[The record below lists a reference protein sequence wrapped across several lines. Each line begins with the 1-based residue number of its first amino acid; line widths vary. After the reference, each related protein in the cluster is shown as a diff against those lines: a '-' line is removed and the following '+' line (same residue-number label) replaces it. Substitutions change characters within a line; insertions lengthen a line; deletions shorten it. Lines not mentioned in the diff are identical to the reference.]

1 MLSLIKW
8 SSVLKLFRLLIS
20 AIWLLASTA
29 AWTQDVIHHGP
40 ILEVEVKRG
49 EDQLPLALV
58 DKLRKGDLLLVRPDT
73 ETLAKGD
80 WVLLLARVSP
90 TGNQVVSQHFEVAD
104 LKSPAQFEITADNQ
118 AIVIMLAPQ
127 LRNLFGLYTSLNESA
142 SLLNEVLR
150 ADPQRFFDLQKVD
163 QINQAILA
171 ISQGLSKRVSGRK
184 PQDAIQAARELAA
197 KFGVLNLE
205 PECIKNDAV
214 NTECVATQIVFAK
227 DFVLPSNGDLSAM
240 VGNKKAVDLN
250 SFLISN
256 LRMFSEASDF
266 LSNKYRDSY
275 DFAPTFGRRQS
286 SSTRIELFSVARFRS
301 GNIKT
306 AYIYVP
312 SWFGST
318 APVLSNNDRAT
329 QCFTTGTLPL
339 QVRGKLPLINYWHNW
354 KMEIINIENNSLLG
368 EAQNISFDQES
379 GVLNFEPFIFES
391 HNRPSTNDVGVKI
404 STQFGFSKVTLP
416 TIRMRLPLLNQS
428 DFSNALEG
436 KSTLIAGEKG
446 QLKILDAN
454 RASCVRSMEVQLPD
468 GSEIH
473 NDSKEL
479 TRIDLDLSKT
489 ASTQLTMSIQQPGAD
504 PIAISLK
511 VLKPR
516 ARITRV
522 EHAQWENYVTVFGS
536 KIERVLRIEIG
547 RSICNQDV
555 STSSISIDNEQ
566 TFKCETD
573 IRDNAQ
579 LPEQVLI
586 VHQDDEPSAQWIP
599 LSKKPAK
606 PRFGISSSVNNSL
619 VISPSAKALQ
629 WHLSPTDHYLSE
641 DSGLNVLF
649 QAKAPYTIQRG
660 SYILQIRFKDDPQS
674 DRQPINTPLIADFS
688 HNELRTKNPVNFSQS
703 DLPSVINSLEYR
715 IQHNTSGQTSE
726 WANLPKSVIVLPDL
740 QNAICS
746 STNDSFLVSGKSLNL
761 IDSIRIEDTAKNEDF
776 QPAQLVSCMQGLCLK
791 VPAPLARD
799 SIDIRMRW
807 VDDRKFN
814 VFLPGVTKNCGSRPS
829 SN

>member
-1 MLSLIKW
+1 M
-8 SSVLKLFRLLIS
+8 KLFHK
-20 AIWLLASTA
+20 LLAAMWILACPA

-40 ILEVEVKRG
+40 VLDIQVKRG
-49 EDQLPLALV
+49 DHQLPLALV
-58 DKLRKGDLLLVRPDT
+58 DKLRKGDRLLVRPDT

-90 TGNQVVSQHFEVAD
+90 TGNQVFSQHYEVSN
-104 LKSPAQFEITADNQ
+104 LKSSAELEITADNQ
-118 AIVIMLAPQ
+118 APVIMLAPQ
-127 LRNLFGLYTSLNESA
+127 LRNLFGLYTSLHESA

-184 PQDAIQAARELAA
+184 PQDAIQAARELAS

-205 PECIKNDAV
+205 PDCIKNDAV

-250 SFLISN
+250 SFLLSN

-286 SSTRIELFSVARFRS
+286 SSARIELFSVARFRS

-312 SWFGST
+312 SWFNST
-318 APVLSNNDRAT
+318 APVLSNNDRTT

-339 QVRGKLPLINYWHNW
+339 QVRGKLPLVNYWHDW
-354 KMEIINIENNSLLG
+354 KMEIIDLQNNSLLG
-368 EAQNISFDQES
+368 EARNISFDQES
-379 GVLNFEPFIFES
+379 GILSFEPLAFDSQI
-391 HNRPSTNDVGVKI
+391 RPQSNEVGIKLT
-404 STQFGFSKVTLP
+404 TQFGFSKVTLS
-416 TIRMRLPLLNQS
+416 TIRMRLPLIDPS
-428 DFSNALEG
+428 EISKALEG
-436 KSTLIAGEKG
+436 KSTLISGEMG
-446 QLKILDAN
+446 QLKIRDLN
-454 RASCVRSMEVQLPD
+454 SASCVRSMEVQLPD

-473 NDSKEL
+473 NDSKEQ

-489 ASTQLTMSIQQPGAD
+489 APTPLTMSIQQSGTD
-504 PIAISLK
+504 PIAVSLR
-511 VLKPR
+511 VLKPK

-522 EHAQWENYVTVFGS
+522 EHAQWENYVSVIGTQL
-536 KIERVLRIEIG
+536 ERISRIEIG
-547 RSICNQDV
+547 ASICTLDI
-555 STSSISIDNEQ
+555 STPFITIVNEQ
-566 TFKCETD
+566 TFKCEED
-573 IRDNAQ
+573 IRDNAK

-586 VHQDDEPSAQWIP
+586 VHQDDEPSAQRF
-599 LSKKPAK
+599 LLNKKAAK
-606 PRFGISSSVNNSL
+606 PRFSISSSVNNSL
-619 VISPSAKALQ
+619 VISPSAKALH
-629 WHLSPTDHYLSE
+629 WNLSPTDRYLSE

-649 QAKAPYTIQRG
+649 QAKAPYTLQRG
-660 SYILQIRFKDDPQS
+660 SYILQIRFKDDPHS
-674 DRQPINTPLIADFS
+674 DRQPINAPLIADFS

-715 IQHNTSGQTSE
+715 IQHNTSGQVSE
-726 WANLPKSVIVLPDL
+726 WVNLPRSVIVLPDL
-740 QNAICS
+740 QNATCS
-746 STNDSFLVSGKSLNL
+746 ATNDSWLVSGKNLNL
-761 IDSIRIEDTAKNEDF
+761 IDSIRIEDTDKNEAF
-776 QPAQLVSCMQGLCLK
+776 QAAQLVSCSQGLCLK

-807 VDDRKFN
+807 VDDREFN
-814 VFLPGVTKNCGSRPS
+814 ALIPGITKDCGRNPS
-829 SN
+829 SH

>member
-1 MLSLIKW
+1 M
-8 SSVLKLFRLLIS
+8 KLFHKFLAL
-20 AIWLLASTA
+20 IWLLGSTA
-29 AWTQDVIHHGP
+29 AWTQVVIHHGP
-40 ILEVEVKRG
+40 VLDIQIKRG
-49 EDQLPLALV
+49 DSQLPLALV
-58 DKLRKGDLLLVRPDT
+58 DKLRKGDRLLVHPDA

-104 LKSPAQFEITADNQ
+104 LKSPAELEITADNQ
-118 AIVIMLAPQ
+118 APVIMLAPQ
-127 LRNLFGLYTSLNESA
+127 LRNLFGLYTSLHESA

-184 PQDAIQAARELAA
+184 PQEAIQAARELAA
-197 KFGVLNLE
+197 KFGVSNLE

-227 DFVLPSNGDLSAM
+227 DFVLPSSGDLSAM

-250 SFLISN
+250 SFLLSN

-286 SSTRIELFSVARFRS
+286 SSARIELFSVARFRS

-312 SWFGST
+312 SWFKSN
-318 APVLSNNDRAT
+318 APVLSSNEQAP
-329 QCFTTGTLPL
+329 QCFTSGTLPL
-339 QVRGKLPLINYWHNW
+339 QVRGKLPLVNYWHDW
-354 KMEIINIENNSLLG
+354 KMEVFDPQNNALLG
-368 EAQNISFDQES
+368 ESRNISFDQES
-379 GVLNFEPFIFES
+379 GILTFEPLAFDS
-391 HNRPSTNDVGVKI
+391 LNRPMTNEVGVKLA
-404 STQFGFSKVTLP
+404 TQFGFSKVTLS
-416 TIRMRLPLLNQS
+416 TIRMRLPLIDPS
-428 DFSNALEG
+428 EISKALEG
-436 KSTLIAGEKG
+436 KSTLISGEKG
-446 QLKILDAN
+446 QLKIRDAN
-454 RASCVRSMEVQLPD
+454 SASCVRSMEVQLPD

-473 NDSKEL
+473 NDSKEQ
-479 TRIDLDLSKT
+479 TRIDLDLSKAAPT
-489 ASTQLTMSIQQPGAD
+489 RLTMSVQQSGTD
-504 PIAISLK
+504 PITVSLR

-522 EHAQWENYVTVFGS
+522 EHAQWENYVTVIGTQL
-536 KIERVLRIEIG
+536 ERISRIEIG
-547 RSICNQDV
+547 ASICNLDI
-555 STSSISIDNEQ
+555 STPSIAIINEQ
-566 TFKCETD
+566 TFKCEQD
-573 IRDNAQ
+573 IRDNAKI
-579 LPEQVLI
+579 LEQVLI
-586 VHQDDEPSAQWIP
+586 VHHDDEPSAQRV
-599 LSKKPAK
+599 LLNKKAAK
-606 PRFGISSSVNNSL
+606 PQFSISNSVNNSL

-629 WHLSPTDHYLSE
+629 WNLSPTDHYLSE

-649 QAKAPYTIQRG
+649 QAKAPYTLQRG
-660 SYILQIRFKDDPQS
+660 SYMLQIRFKDDPHS

-688 HNELRTKNPVNFSQS
+688 HNELRTKKPINFSQS
-703 DLPSVINSLEYR
+703 DLPSVINTLEYR
-715 IQHNTSGQTSE
+715 IQHNTSGQASE
-726 WANLPKSVIVLPDL
+726 WVNLPRSVIVLPDL
-740 QNAICS
+740 QNATCS
-746 STNDSFLVSGKSLNL
+746 ATNDSWLVSGKNLNL
-761 IDSIRIEDTAKNEDF
+761 IDSIRIEDTGKSEDF
-776 QPAQLVSCMQGLCLK
+776 QPAQLVSCLQGLCLK

-807 VDDRKFN
+807 VDDREFN
-814 VFLPGVTKNCGSRPS
+814 ALIPGITKDCGSIPS

>member
-1 MLSLIKW
+1 M
-8 SSVLKLFRLLIS
+8 KLFHKFL
-20 AIWLLASTA
+20 AVMWLLASTA

-40 ILEVEVKRG
+40 VLDIQVKRG
-49 EDQLPLALV
+49 DSRLPLALV
-58 DKLRKGDLLLVRPDT
+58 DKLRKGDRLLVRPDA

-104 LKSPAQFEITADNQ
+104 LKSPAELEITADNQ
-118 AIVIMLAPQ
+118 APVIMLAPQ
-127 LRNLFGLYTSLNESA
+127 LRNLFGLYTSLHESA

-184 PQDAIQAARELAA
+184 PEEAIQATRELAA
-197 KFGVLNLE
+197 KFGVSNLE

-250 SFLISN
+250 SFLLSN

-286 SSTRIELFSVARFRS
+286 SSARIELFSVARFRS

-312 SWFGST
+312 SWFSAS
-318 APVLSNNDRAT
+318 APALSNNEHAP
-329 QCFTTGTLPL
+329 QCFTSGTLPL
-339 QVRGKLPLINYWHNW
+339 QVRGKLPLVNYWHDW
-354 KMEIINIENNSLLG
+354 QMEVIDLQKDVLIG
-368 EAQNISFDQES
+368 ETRNVSFDQES
-379 GVLNFEPFIFES
+379 GTLSFEPLAFDS
-391 HNRPSTNDVGVKI
+391 QNRPPSNEVGVKLA
-404 STQFGFSKVTLP
+404 TQFGFSKVTLS
-416 TIRMRLPLLNQS
+416 TIRMRLPLLEQS
-428 DFSNALEG
+428 EISKALED
-436 KSTLIAGEKG
+436 KSTLISGEKAR
-446 QLKILDAN
+446 LKIRDAVS
-454 RASCVRSMEVQLPD
+454 ASCVRSMEVQLPD
-468 GSEIH
+468 GSEVH
-473 NDSKEL
+473 NDSNEP

-489 ASTQLTMSIQQPGAD
+489 APTQLTMSIQQSGTD
-504 PIAISLK
+504 PIAVSLR

-522 EHAQWENYVTVFGS
+522 EHAQWENYVTVIGTQL
-536 KIERVLRIEIG
+536 ERIARIEIG
-547 RSICNQDV
+547 ASICTLDIG
-555 STSSISIDNEQ
+555 TLPTFIANEQ
-566 TFKCETD
+566 AFMCEAD
-573 IRDNAQ
+573 ISDNAH
-579 LPEQVLI
+579 LPEQVLV
-586 VHQDDEPSAQWIP
+586 VHHDDEPSAQHV
-599 LSKKPAK
+599 LLNKQPAK

-629 WHLSPTDHYLSE
+629 WHLSPTDRYLSE

-649 QAKAPYTIQRG
+649 QAKAPYTLQRG
-660 SYILQIRFKDDPQS
+660 SYMLQIRFKDDPQS

-688 HNELRTKNPVNFSQS
+688 HNELRTKSPISFSQS

-715 IQHNTSGQTSE
+715 IQHSTSGQASE
-726 WANLPKSVIVLPDL
+726 WVNLPRSVIVLPDL
-740 QNAICS
+740 QNATCS
-746 STNDSFLVSGKSLNL
+746 ATSDSWLVGGKNLNL
-761 IDSIRIEDTAKNEDF
+761 IESIRVEDTGKNEDF
-776 QPAQLVSCMQGLCLK
+776 QSAQLVSCLQGLCLK
-791 VPAPLARD
+791 VPAPLTRD

-807 VDDRKFN
+807 VDDREFN
-814 VFLPGVTKNCGSRPS
+814 AVIPGATKECGSKS
-829 SN
+829 SVN

>member
-1 MLSLIKW
+1 
-8 SSVLKLFRLLIS
+8 LKLFHK
-20 AIWLLASTA
+20 LLAAMWILACPA

-40 ILEVEVKRG
+40 VLDIQVKRG
-49 EDQLPLALV
+49 DHQLPLALV
-58 DKLRKGDLLLVRPDT
+58 DKLRKGDRLLVRPDA

-90 TGNQVVSQHFEVAD
+90 TGNQVFSQHYEVSD
-104 LKSPAQFEITADNQ
+104 LKSPAELEITADNQ
-118 AIVIMLAPQ
+118 APVIMLAPQ
-127 LRNLFGLYTSLNESA
+127 LRNLFGLYTSLHESA

-197 KFGVLNLE
+197 KFGVSNIE
-205 PECIKNDAV
+205 PDCIKNDAV

-250 SFLISN
+250 SFLLSN

-286 SSTRIELFSVARFRS
+286 SSVRIELFSVARFRS

-312 SWFGST
+312 SWFSSN
-318 APVLSNNDRAT
+318 APVLSNNDRT
-329 QCFTTGTLPL
+329 PQCFTTGTLPL
-339 QVRGKLPLINYWHNW
+339 QVRGKLPLVNYWHDW
-354 KMEIINIENNSLLG
+354 KMEIIDLQNNALLG
-368 EAQNISFDQES
+368 EARNISFDQES
-379 GVLNFEPFIFES
+379 GILSFEPLAFES
-391 HNRPSTNDVGVKI
+391 QNHPISNEVGIKLA
-404 STQFGFSKVTLP
+404 TQFGFSKVMLS
-416 TIRMRLPLLNQS
+416 TIRMRLPLLDPS
-428 DFSNALEG
+428 EISKALEG
-436 KSTLIAGEKG
+436 KSTLVSGEKG
-446 QLKILDAN
+446 QLKIRDAN
-454 RASCVRSMEVQLPD
+454 SASCVRSMEVQLPD

-473 NDSKEL
+473 NDSKEQ

-489 ASTQLTMSIQQPGAD
+489 ASTQLTMSVQQSGTD
-504 PIAISLK
+504 PIAVSLR
-511 VLKPR
+511 VLKPK

-522 EHAQWENYVTVFGS
+522 EHAQWENYVTVVGTQL
-536 KIERVLRIEIG
+536 ERISHIEIG
-547 RSICNQDV
+547 PSICTLDI
-555 STSSISIDNEQ
+555 STPSNSIVNEQ
-566 TFKCETD
+566 TFKCEAD

-586 VHQDDEPSAQWIP
+586 VHHDDEPSPQRV
-599 LSKKPAK
+599 LLNKKASK
-606 PRFGISSSVNNSL
+606 PRFSISSSINNSL
-619 VISPSAKALQ
+619 VISPSVKALQ
-629 WHLSPTDHYLSE
+629 WNLSPTDRYLSD

-649 QAKAPYTIQRG
+649 QAKAPYTLQRG
-660 SYILQIRFKDDPQS
+660 SYLLQIRFKDDPHS

-688 HNELRTKNPVNFSQS
+688 HNELRTKNPINFSQS

-715 IQHNTSGQTSE
+715 IQHNTSGQASE
-726 WANLPKSVIVLPDL
+726 WVNLPRSVIVLPDL
-740 QNAICS
+740 QNATCS
-746 STNDSFLVSGKSLNL
+746 ATNDSWLVSGKNLNL
-761 IDSIRIEDTAKNEDF
+761 IDSIRVEDTGKNEDF
-776 QPAQLVSCMQGLCLK
+776 QSAQLISCSQGLCLK
-791 VPAPLARD
+791 LPAPLARD
-799 SIDIRMRW
+799 SINIRIRW
-807 VDDRKFN
+807 VDDREFN
-814 VFLPGVTKNCGSRPS
+814 AVIPGVTKDCGSKPS

>member
-1 MLSLIKW
+1 M
-8 SSVLKLFRLLIS
+8 KLFHKIF
-20 AIWLLASTA
+20 AVMWLLASTA

-40 ILEVEVKRG
+40 VLNIQVKRG
-49 EDQLPLALV
+49 DAQLPLALV
-58 DKLRKGDLLLVRPDT
+58 DKLRKGDRLLVHPDA

-104 LKSPAQFEITADNQ
+104 LKSPAEIEITADNQ
-118 AIVIMLAPQ
+118 APVIMLAPQ
-127 LRNLFGLYTSLNESA
+127 LRNLFGLYTSLHESA

-184 PQDAIQAARELAA
+184 PQEAIQAARELAA

-250 SFLISN
+250 SFLLSN

-286 SSTRIELFSVARFRS
+286 SSARIELFSVARFRS

-312 SWFGST
+312 SWFSSNS
-318 APVLSNNDRAT
+318 PVLSSNVRAP
-329 QCFTTGTLPL
+329 QCFTSGTLPL
-339 QVRGKLPLINYWHNW
+339 QVRGKLPLVNYWHDW
-354 KMEIINIENNSLLG
+354 KMEVFDPQNNALLG
-368 EAQNISFDQES
+368 ESRNISFDQDS
-379 GVLNFEPFIFES
+379 GFLSFEPHAFDS
-391 HNRPSTNDVGVKI
+391 QNRPI
-404 STQFGFSKVTLP
+404 SNEVDIKLATQFGFSKVTLS
-416 TIRMRLPLLNQS
+416 TIRMRLPLLDPSEISQ
-428 DFSNALEG
+428 ALEG
-436 KSTLIAGEKG
+436 KSTLISGEKG
-446 QLKILDAN
+446 QLKIRDVN
-454 RASCVRSMEVQLPD
+454 SASCVRSMEVQLPD

-473 NDSKEL
+473 NDSKDQ

-489 ASTQLTMSIQQPGAD
+489 APVQLTMSIQQSGTE
-504 PIAISLK
+504 PIAVSLR
-511 VLKPR
+511 VLKPK
-516 ARITRV
+516 ARITRL
-522 EHAQWENYVTVFGS
+522 EHAQWENYVSVIGTQLEHIS
-536 KIERVLRIEIG
+536 RIEIG
-547 RSICNQDV
+547 ASICTLDIA
-555 STSSISIDNEQ
+555 TPSISIVNEK
-566 TFKCETD
+566 TFKCSED
-573 IRDNAQ
+573 IRDNAK

-586 VHQDDEPSAQWIP
+586 VHHDDEPSAQRV
-599 LSKKPAK
+599 LLTKKTAK
-606 PRFGISSSVNNSL
+606 PQFSISSNVNNSL

-649 QAKAPYTIQRG
+649 QAKAPYTLQRG
-660 SYILQIRFKDDPQS
+660 SYMLQIRFKDDPQS
-674 DRQPINTPLIADFS
+674 DRQPINTTLIADFS
-688 HNELRTKNPVNFSQS
+688 HNELRTKSPINFSQS

-715 IQHNTSGQTSE
+715 IQHNTLGQTSE
-726 WANLPKSVIVLPDL
+726 WVNLPKSVVVLPDL
-740 QNAICS
+740 QNATCS
-746 STNDSFLVSGKSLNL
+746 ATNDSWLVSGKNLNL
-761 IDSIRIEDTAKNEDF
+761 IDSIRIEDTDKNEAF
-776 QPAQLVSCMQGLCLK
+776 QAAQLVSCSQGLCLK

-807 VDDRKFN
+807 VDDREFN
-814 VFLPGVTKNCGSRPS
+814 AVIPGVHKDCGSKSS

>member
-1 MLSLIKW
+1 M
-8 SSVLKLFRLLIS
+8 KLFHKFLALIL
-20 AIWLLASTA
+20 LLASTA

-40 ILEVEVKRG
+40 VLDIQVRRG
-49 EDQLPLALV
+49 DSQLPLALV
-58 DKLRKGDLLLVRPDT
+58 DKLRKGDRLLVRPDA

-104 LKSPAQFEITADNQ
+104 LRSPAELEITADNQ
-118 AIVIMLAPQ
+118 APVIMLAPQ
-127 LRNLFGLYTSLNESA
+127 LRNLFGLYTSLHESA

-184 PQDAIQAARELAA
+184 PQEAIQAARELAA
-197 KFGVLNLE
+197 KFGVSNLE

-240 VGNKKAVDLN
+240 VGNKKADDLN
-250 SFLISN
+250 SFLLSN

-286 SSTRIELFSVARFRS
+286 SSARIELFSVARFRS

-312 SWFGST
+312 SWFSSN
-318 APVLSNNDRAT
+318 APVLSSNERAP
-329 QCFTTGTLPL
+329 QCFTSGTLPL
-339 QVRGKLPLINYWHNW
+339 QVRGKLPLVNYWHDW
-354 KMEIINIENNSLLG
+354 KIEVFDPQNNTLLG
-368 EAQNISFDQES
+368 EARNILFDQES
-379 GVLNFEPFIFES
+379 GILSFEPLAFDS
-391 HNRPSTNDVGVKI
+391 QNRPMTNDVSIKLA
-404 STQFGFSKVTLP
+404 TQFGFSKVTLS
-416 TIRMRLPLLNQS
+416 TIGMRLPLIDPS
-428 DFSNALEG
+428 EISKALEG
-436 KSTLIAGEKG
+436 KSTLISGEKG
-446 QLKILDAN
+446 QLKIRDAN
-454 RASCVRSMEVQLPD
+454 SASCVRSMEVQLPD

-473 NDSKEL
+473 NDSKEQ

-489 ASTQLTMSIQQPGAD
+489 APTQLTMSVQQSGTD
-504 PIAISLK
+504 PIAVSLR
-511 VLKPR
+511 VLKPK

-522 EHAQWENYVTVFGS
+522 EHAQWENYVSIIGTQL
-536 KIERVLRIEIG
+536 ERISHIEIG
-547 RSICNQDV
+547 PAICTLDI
-555 STSSISIDNEQ
+555 STQSISLVNEQ
-566 TFKCETD
+566 TFKCEAD

-579 LPEQVLI
+579 LSEQVVI
-586 VHQDDEPSAQWIP
+586 VHHDDEPAAQRV
-599 LSKKPAK
+599 LLNKKAAK
-606 PRFGISSSVNNSL
+606 PRFSISSSVNNSL

-629 WHLSPTDHYLSE
+629 WHLSPTDRYLSE

-674 DRQPINTPLIADFS
+674 DRQPINTTLIADFS
-688 HNELRTKNPVNFSQS
+688 HNELRTKNPINFSQS
-703 DLPSVINSLEYR
+703 DLPSVINYLEYR
-715 IQHNTSGQTSE
+715 IQHITSGQSSE
-726 WANLPKSVIVLPDL
+726 WVNLPRSVIVLPDL
-740 QNAICS
+740 QNATCS
-746 STNDSFLVSGKSLNL
+746 ATNDSWLVSGKNLNL
-761 IDSIRIEDTAKNEDF
+761 IDSIRIEDTGKSEDF
-776 QPAQLVSCMQGLCLK
+776 QPAQLVSCLQGLCLK

-807 VDDRKFN
+807 VDDREFN
-814 VFLPGVTKNCGSRPS
+814 ALIPGVTKDCGRKPGT
-829 SN
+829 N

>member
-1 MLSLIKW
+1 M
-8 SSVLKLFRLLIS
+8 KLFHKFLAL
-20 AIWLLASTA
+20 IWLLAPLA

-40 ILEVEVKRG
+40 VLDIQIKRG
-49 EDQLPLALV
+49 DSQLPLALV
-58 DKLRKGDLLLVRPDT
+58 DKLRKGDRLLVRPDA

-104 LKSPAQFEITADNQ
+104 LRSPAELEITADNQ
-118 AIVIMLAPQ
+118 APVIMLAPQ
-127 LRNLFGLYTSLNESA
+127 LRNLFGLYTSLHESA

-184 PQDAIQAARELAA
+184 PQEAIQAARELAA
-197 KFGVLNLE
+197 KFGVSNLE

-214 NTECVATQIVFAK
+214 NTECVATQIFFAK

-250 SFLISN
+250 SFLLSN

-286 SSTRIELFSVARFRS
+286 SSARIELFSVARFRS

-312 SWFGST
+312 SWFSSN
-318 APVLSNNDRAT
+318 APVLSSNERAP
-329 QCFTTGTLPL
+329 QCFTSGTLPL
-339 QVRGKLPLINYWHNW
+339 QVRGKLPLVNYWHDW
-354 KMEIINIENNSLLG
+354 KIEVFDPQNNTLLG
-368 EAQNISFDQES
+368 EARNILFDQES
-379 GVLNFEPFIFES
+379 GILSFEPLAFDS
-391 HNRPSTNDVGVKI
+391 QNRPMTNDVSIKLA
-404 STQFGFSKVTLP
+404 TQFGFSKVTLS
-416 TIRMRLPLLNQS
+416 TIGMRLPLIDPS
-428 DFSNALEG
+428 EISKALEG
-436 KSTLIAGEKG
+436 KSTLISGEKG
-446 QLKILDAN
+446 QLKIRDAN
-454 RASCVRSMEVQLPD
+454 SASCVRSMEVQLPD

-473 NDSKEL
+473 NDSKEQ

-489 ASTQLTMSIQQPGAD
+489 APTQLTMSVQQSGTD
-504 PIAISLK
+504 PIAVSLR
-511 VLKPR
+511 VLKPK

-522 EHAQWENYVTVFGS
+522 EHAQWENYVSVIGTQL
-536 KIERVLRIEIG
+536 ERISRIEIG
-547 RSICNQDV
+547 PAICTLDI
-555 STSSISIDNEQ
+555 STPFISIVNEQ
-566 TFKCETD
+566 TFKCEAD

-586 VHQDDEPSAQWIP
+586 VHHDDEPSAQRV
-599 LSKKPAK
+599 LLNKKPAK
-606 PRFGISSSVNNSL
+606 PRFSISSSVNNSL

-629 WHLSPTDHYLSE
+629 WHLSPTDRYLSE

-649 QAKAPYTIQRG
+649 QAKAPYTLQHG
-660 SYILQIRFKDDPQS
+660 SYMLQIRFKDDPHS
-674 DRQPINTPLIADFS
+674 DQQPINKPLIADFS
-688 HNELRTKNPVNFSQS
+688 HNELRTKNPINFSQS

-715 IQHNTSGQTSE
+715 IQHNTSGQASE
-726 WANLPKSVIVLPDL
+726 WGNLPRSVIVLPDL
-740 QNAICS
+740 QNATCS
-746 STNDSFLVSGKSLNL
+746 ATNDSWLVSGKNLNL
-761 IDSIRIEDTAKNEDF
+761 IDSIRIEDTDKNEDF
-776 QPAQLVSCMQGLCLK
+776 KPAQLVSCMQGLCLK

-807 VDDRKFN
+807 VDDREFN
-814 VFLPGVTKNCGSRPS
+814 ALIPGITKDGGSIPS

>member
-1 MLSLIKW
+1 
-8 SSVLKLFRLLIS
+8 
-20 AIWLLASTA
+20 
-29 AWTQDVIHHGP
+29 
-40 ILEVEVKRG
+40 
-49 EDQLPLALV
+49 LALV
-58 DKLRKGDLLLVRPDT
+58 DKLRKGDRLLVRPDA

-104 LKSPAQFEITADNQ
+104 LRSPAELEITADNQ
-118 AIVIMLAPQ
+118 APVIMLAPQ
-127 LRNLFGLYTSLNESA
+127 LRNLFGLYTSLHESA

-184 PQDAIQAARELAA
+184 PQEAIQAARELAA
-197 KFGVLNLE
+197 KFGVSNLE

-250 SFLISN
+250 SFLLSN

-286 SSTRIELFSVARFRS
+286 SSARIELFSVARFRS

-312 SWFGST
+312 SWFSSN
-318 APVLSNNDRAT
+318 APVLSNNDRT
-329 QCFTTGTLPL
+329 PQCFTTGTLPL
-339 QVRGKLPLINYWHNW
+339 QVRGKLPLVNYWHDW
-354 KMEIINIENNSLLG
+354 KMEIIDLQNNALLG
-368 EAQNISFDQES
+368 EARNISFDQES
-379 GVLNFEPFIFES
+379 GILSFEPLAFES
-391 HNRPSTNDVGVKI
+391 QNRPISNEVGVKLA
-404 STQFGFSKVTLP
+404 TQFGFSKVTFS
-416 TIRMRLPLLNQS
+416 TIRMRLPLLEQS
-428 DFSNALEG
+428 EFFKALEG
-436 KSTLIAGEKG
+436 KSTLISGEKG
-446 QLKILDAN
+446 QLKIRDAN
-454 RASCVRSMEVQLPD
+454 SASCVRSMEVQLPD
-468 GSEIH
+468 GSEVH
-473 NDSKEL
+473 NDSKVQ

-489 ASTQLTMSIQQPGAD
+489 ASTQLTMSIQQPGTD
-504 PIAISLK
+504 PIAVSLR
-511 VLKPR
+511 VLKPK

-522 EHAQWENYVTVFGS
+522 EHAQWENYVTVVGTQL
-536 KIERVLRIEIG
+536 ERISRIEIG
-547 RSICNQDV
+547 PSICTLDI
-555 STSSISIDNEQ
+555 STPSISIVNEQ
-566 TFKCETD
+566 TFKCEAD

-586 VHQDDEPSAQWIP
+586 VHHDDEPSAQRV
-599 LSKKPAK
+599 LLNKKPAK
-606 PRFGISSSVNNSL
+606 PRFSISSSVNNSL

-629 WHLSPTDHYLSE
+629 WHLSPTDRYLSE

-649 QAKAPYTIQRG
+649 QAKAPYTLQRG
-660 SYILQIRFKDDPQS
+660 SYMLQIRFKDDPHS

-688 HNELRTKNPVNFSQS
+688 HNELRTKNPINFSQS

-715 IQHNTSGQTSE
+715 IQHNTSGQASE
-726 WANLPKSVIVLPDL
+726 WVNLPRSVIVLPDL
-740 QNAICS
+740 QNATCS
-746 STNDSFLVSGKSLNL
+746 ATNDSWLVSGKNLNL
-761 IDSIRIEDTAKNEDF
+761 IDSIRIEDTGKNEDF
-776 QPAQLVSCMQGLCLK
+776 QSAELVSCLQGLCLK

-799 SIDIRMRW
+799 SIDIRIRW
-807 VDDRKFN
+807 VDDREFN
-814 VFLPGVTKNCGSRPS
+814 AVIPVVTKDCGTKPGT
-829 SN
+829 N

>member
-1 MLSLIKW
+1 M
-8 SSVLKLFRLLIS
+8 KLFHKFLAL
-20 AIWLLASTA
+20 IWLLASTA

-40 ILEVEVKRG
+40 VLDIQVRRG
-49 EDQLPLALV
+49 DSQLPLALV
-58 DKLRKGDLLLVRPDT
+58 DKLRKGDRLLVRPDA

-104 LKSPAQFEITADNQ
+104 LRSPAELEITADNQ
-118 AIVIMLAPQ
+118 APVIMLAPQ
-127 LRNLFGLYTSLNESA
+127 LRNLFGLYTSLHESA

-184 PQDAIQAARELAA
+184 PQEAIQAARELAA
-197 KFGVLNLE
+197 KFGVSNLE

-250 SFLISN
+250 SFLLSN

-286 SSTRIELFSVARFRS
+286 SSARIELFSVARFRS

-312 SWFGST
+312 SWFSSN
-318 APVLSNNDRAT
+318 APVLSNNDRT
-329 QCFTTGTLPL
+329 PQCFTTGTLPL
-339 QVRGKLPLINYWHNW
+339 QVRGKLPLVNYWHDW
-354 KMEIINIENNSLLG
+354 KMEIIDLQNNALLG
-368 EAQNISFDQES
+368 EARNISFDQES
-379 GVLNFEPFIFES
+379 GILSFEPLAFES
-391 HNRPSTNDVGVKI
+391 QNRPISNEVGVKLA
-404 STQFGFSKVTLP
+404 TQFGFSKVTFS
-416 TIRMRLPLLNQS
+416 TIRMRLPLLEQS
-428 DFSNALEG
+428 EFFKALEG
-436 KSTLIAGEKG
+436 KSTLISGEKG
-446 QLKILDAN
+446 QLKIRDAN
-454 RASCVRSMEVQLPD
+454 SASCVRSMEVQLPD
-468 GSEIH
+468 GSEVH
-473 NDSKEL
+473 NDSKVQ

-489 ASTQLTMSIQQPGAD
+489 ASTQLTMSIQQPGTD
-504 PIAISLK
+504 PIAVSLR
-511 VLKPR
+511 VLKPK

-522 EHAQWENYVTVFGS
+522 EHAQWENYVTVVGTQL
-536 KIERVLRIEIG
+536 ERISRIEIG
-547 RSICNQDV
+547 PSICTLDI
-555 STSSISIDNEQ
+555 STPSISIVNEQ
-566 TFKCETD
+566 TFKCEAD

-586 VHQDDEPSAQWIP
+586 VHHDDEPSAQRV
-599 LSKKPAK
+599 LLNKKPAK
-606 PRFGISSSVNNSL
+606 PRFSISSSVNNSL

-629 WHLSPTDHYLSE
+629 WHLSPTDRYLSE

-649 QAKAPYTIQRG
+649 QAKAPYTLQRG
-660 SYILQIRFKDDPQS
+660 SYMLQIRFKHDPHS

-688 HNELRTKNPVNFSQS
+688 HNELRTKNPINFSQS

-715 IQHNTSGQTSE
+715 IQHNTSGQASE
-726 WANLPKSVIVLPDL
+726 WVNLPRSVIVLPDL
-740 QNAICS
+740 QNATCS
-746 STNDSFLVSGKSLNL
+746 ATNDSWLVSGKNLNL
-761 IDSIRIEDTAKNEDF
+761 IDSIRIEDTGKSEDF
-776 QPAQLVSCMQGLCLK
+776 QSAELVSCLQGLCLK

-807 VDDRKFN
+807 VDDREFN
-814 VFLPGVTKNCGSRPS
+814 ALIPGITKDCGSIPS